1 MSFTKGMVILKQA
14 VVSMIVVLLAAGIL
28 AGMVLYSVSV
38 MRQVQMKILTGEY
51 IAASEPS
58 QEKFIT
64 LYSD

>member
-1 MSFTKGMVILKQA
+1 
-14 VVSMIVVLLAAGIL
+14 MIVVLLAAGIL